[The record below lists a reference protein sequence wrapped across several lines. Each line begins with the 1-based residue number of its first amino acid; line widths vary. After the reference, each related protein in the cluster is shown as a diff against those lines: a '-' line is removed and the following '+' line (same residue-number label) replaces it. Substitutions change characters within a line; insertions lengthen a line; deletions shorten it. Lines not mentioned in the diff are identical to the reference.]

1 MNDLILQLPELRL
14 RHEPF
19 FGSKAVNLGVVAN
32 KSKTTPGFC
41 LSTKA
46 YFDALYEGGVSKEVI
61 ELAESAQHQ
70 DIDRINDMADKIQG
84 IISRL
89 SLTPKAEAA
98 LRKEY
103 DQLVGNR
110 TGVKLAVRSS
120 ATAEDLPSA
129 SFAGQLESYLNVGS
143 YPEILEAVIKC
154 WCSLWNPRAIHYRYQ
169 RGIAQNNS
177 GMAVIIQEMVAAEVA
192 GVMFTAN
199 PLTSSRNELYI
210 EAIKGLGENLVQGKE
225 NGDKYLVK
233 KDGLYI
239 PMKETMFDAPLITDF
254 HIRWLADEGMKL
266 ESLFGFPQDIE
277 WAYSWGEIFILQTR
291 PITTLK
297 DEEPEPLD
305 EKKMTP
311 IQRDVWTNINE
322 RFPEPVLPIDSVIA
336 KTYYLCLFEAYKQ
349 LGFSVPYVNWHR
361 VEEGIFPDYFMPP
374 AIKPNLLR
382 IFKVGK
388 MLKLDIEKEWKVN
401 ETIFERYLRLLKR
414 DLVKE
419 FPMEIIHEYL
429 EDALK
434 DFQRTNTFRYLLYI
448 QYGVVYKFLHRVL
461 KSLYGSDG
469 TDIFNDIVAG
479 QPQIT
484 MELNEK
490 LVELAGKIRENS
502 QARSIVLKY
511 DTLQI
516 PKELLRCTTEG
527 EKILD
532 QFEIFLANYGNREL
546 SQGLGGIAA
555 DTWREHPEVVWG
567 MLKGVLDDDEN
578 SQTYFL
584 KTGIKERRAK
594 AEQKLKE
601 LSSKGFKKLVPIG
614 ILNRLIDYARK
625 YTAFREDSHFFLTQ
639 AMPVFRMLF
648 LTIGKQLVKRGVLSD
663 EYDVMYFTYWELK
676 ELLNDIYNMKKVST
690 LEIEE
695 MLAYRRKQYQRR
707 KEQWFNR
714 EVVTENQGELLRG
727 IGASSG
733 KVSGRCKIILD
744 PKDFYRLQSGDILV
758 AQYTNPSWTPLF
770 SFVGGLV
777 VEYGSAISHSAIIAR
792 EYGIPAVMGVKGV
805 TKLLSDNEI
814 ITVDG
819 SNGLITKQSM
829 D

>member
-32 KSKTTPGFC
+32 KSMTPPGFC

-46 YFDALYEGGVSKEVI
+46 YFDALYEGGVTKEVI
-61 ELAESAQHQ
+61 ELAEKAQHL
-70 DIDRINDMADKIQG
+70 DIDRINEIAEEIQAL
-84 IISRL
+84 ISRL

-98 LRKEY
+98 LKNGY
-103 DQLVGNR
+103 DHLVGDR
-110 TGVKLAVRSS
+110 TGVQFAVRSS

-129 SFAGQLESYLNVGS
+129 SFAGQLESYLNLGT

-169 RGIAQNNS
+169 RGIAQKNS
-177 GMAVIIQEMVAAEVA
+177 GMAVIIQEMVPAEVA

-199 PLTSSRNELYI
+199 PLTSSRDELYI

-225 NGDKYLVK
+225 NGDRYLVK
-233 KDGLYI
+233 KEGLYI
-239 PMKETMFDAPLITDF
+239 PIKETVFEAPLITDF

-266 ESLFGFPQDIE
+266 EGLFGFPQDIE

-305 EKKMTP
+305 EEKMTS

-336 KTYYLCLFEAYKQ
+336 KTYYLSLFEAYKQ
-349 LGFSVPYVNWHR
+349 LGFTVPYVNWHR
-361 VEEGIFPDYFMPP
+361 VEEGIFPDYFVPP

-401 ETIFERYLRLLKR
+401 EKIFERYLGLLKR
-414 DLVKE
+414 DLMKE

-461 KSLYGSDG
+461 KFLYGSDG
-469 TDIFNDIVAG
+469 SDIFNDIVSG
-479 QPQIT
+479 QPQVT

-490 LVELAGKIRENS
+490 LVELARKIREN
-502 QARSIVLKY
+502 AEAKSIVLKY
-511 DTLQI
+511 DTIQI
-516 PKELLRCTTEG
+516 PEELLRCLEG
-527 EKILD
+527 KKILNH
-532 QFEIFLANYGNREL
+532 FEVFLAIYGDREL

-567 MLKGVLDDDEN
+567 MLKGMLAGEEN
-578 SQTYFL
+578 SQSYYL
-584 KTGIKERRAK
+584 KIGVKERRIK

-601 LSSKGFKKLVPIG
+601 LSSKGFKRLVPVG
-614 ILNRLIDYARK
+614 ILHRLIDYARK

-639 AMPVFRMLF
+639 AMPVFRVLF
-648 LTIGKQLVKRGVLSD
+648 LTIGKQLVKRGILSD
-663 EYDVMYFTYWELK
+663 EHDVMYFTYWELR
-676 ELLNDIYNMKKVST
+676 ELLNDIYNMKKIST

-695 MLAYRRKQYQRR
+695 MLANRREQYQRR
-707 KEQWFNR
+707 KERWLNR
-714 EVVTENQGELLRG
+714 ETVIENEEDVLRG

-744 PKDFYRLQSGDILV
+744 PKDFHRLQPGDILV
-758 AQYTNPSWTPLF
+758 AQYTNPSWTPVF
-770 SFVGGLV
+770 SFAGGLI

-805 TKLLSDNEI
+805 TKLLKDNEV

-819 SNGLITKQSM
+819 SNGLIIKQPM